1 MKDELEFGKA
11 VFFGIHSGV
20 LVGIIPFGFSL
31 IGFRFL
37 NLFIQSLVNSK
48 QRKLMGIL
56 ASVGITTIALMGAP
70 LFIVMGLA
78 ALVAFQL
85 SGEPVTAV
93 PIELYRIADAPT
105 LLTIPLFTFAGYM
118 IWLKIS

>member
-1 MKDELEFGKA
+1 
-11 VFFGIHSGV
+11 
-20 LVGIIPFGFSL
+20 
-31 IGFRFL
+31 
-37 NLFIQSLVNSK
+37 
-48 QRKLMGIL
+48 MGIL

-118 IWLKIS
+118 MAKVNLLRGFFDSLRVYLDGCLVE